1 MVCSLLDGSQAA
13 SLQSIN
19 GGFILRVHPAGSFG
33 GFIRRTGDSVN
44 IVKIADKLCMA
55 LLLAAAGVTA
65 HAQQFPT
72 KVITIISPFAPGGTS
87 DFVGR
92 VVAQKIMENAGWK
105 MVIETKPGANGQ
117 IGSDIVAKSAPDG
130 YTLVLGP
137 SSTHGIQPSLFKK
150 LPYDVLRDFAAITML
165 GATANIIAVNPAL
178 PVNSVKELIAYGK
191 ANPGKLNFSSPG
203 AGTSVHIAGEMF
215 KDSAGID
222 MLHVPYKGSGPSM
235 AAVLGGEVQV
245 LFENISAAVP
255 NVKAGR
261 LRPIAV
267 TSMTRSSALP
277 EVPTLDETG
286 LPGFEVLAWFG
297 MFAPA
302 ATPKDTIARLNAE
315 FVKALKDPKISE
327 QMLSRGLEPRPMSAE
342 EFTTVWKKDVE
353 KYAAI
358 VKKAKISVD

>member
-1 MVCSLLDGSQAA
+1 MNRLFKLSISMVLAA
-13 SLQSIN
+13 
-19 GGFILRVHPAGSFG
+19 VAW
-33 GFIRRTGDSVN
+33 SVN
-44 IVKIADKLCMA
+44 
-55 LLLAAAGVTA
+55 
-65 HAQQFPT
+65 AQQFPS
-72 KVITIISPFAPGGTS
+72 KPITVISPFSPGGTS

-92 VVAQKIMENAGWK
+92 IVAQKIGENAGWN
-105 MVIETKPGANGQ
+105 VIIETKPGANGQ
-117 IGSDIVAKSAPDG
+117 IGSDIVAKAAPDG

-150 LPYDVLRDFAAITML
+150 LPYDVLRDFAGITML

-178 PVNSVKELIAYGK
+178 PVNNVKELIAYGK

-203 AGTSVHIAGEMF
+203 SGTSVHISGEMF
-215 KDSAGID
+215 KDAAGID

-267 TSMTRSSALP
+267 TSIARSSALP
-277 EVPTLDETG
+277 EVPTLNEAG

-302 ATPKDTIARLNAE
+302 ATPKDIIARLNAE
-315 FVKALKDPKISE
+315 FVKALKDPKVSE
-327 QMLSRGLEPRPMSAE
+327 QMLSRGLEPRPMTPE
-342 EFTTVWKKDVE
+342 EFTAIWRKDVE

-358 VKKAKISVD
+358 VKKAKISAE

>member
-1 MVCSLLDGSQAA
+1 LLSNASVVKGEIEMNIAKNLVAGLLFAAVASTAQSQ
-13 SLQSIN
+13 S
-19 GGFILRVHPAGSFG
+19 
-33 GFIRRTGDSVN
+33 
-44 IVKIADKLCMA
+44 
-55 LLLAAAGVTA
+55 
-65 HAQQFPT
+65 FPT
-72 KVITIISPFAPGGTS
+72 KNITIISPFAPGGTS

-92 VVAQKIMENAGWK
+92 VVAQKMMENTGWK
-105 MVIETKPGANGQ
+105 IIIESKPGANGQ
-117 IGSDIVAKSAPDG
+117 IGSDLVAKAAPDG

-150 LPYDVLRDFAAITML
+150 LPYDVLRDFAGITML

-178 PVNSVKELIAYGK
+178 PVHNVKELIAYGK

-203 AGTSVHIAGEMF
+203 TGTSVHISGEMF
-215 KDSAGID
+215 KDAAGID

-267 TSMTRSSALP
+267 TSITRSSALP
-277 EVPTLDETG
+277 EVPTLNESG
-286 LPGFEVLAWFG
+286 LAGFEVLAWFG

-302 ATPKDTIARLNAE
+302 ATPKEVIARLNAE
-315 FVKALKDPKISE
+315 FVKALRDPKISE
-327 QMLSRGLEPRPMSAE
+327 AMLSRGLEPRPMTPD
-342 EFTTVWKKDVE
+342 EFTAIWHKDVE

-358 VKKAKISVD
+358 VKKAKITVE

>member
-1 MVCSLLDGSQAA
+1 MKQVFKLIAPLALAFA
-13 SLQSIN
+13 SLS
-19 GGFILRVHPAGSFG
+19 AG
-33 GFIRRTGDSVN
+33 
-44 IVKIADKLCMA
+44 
-55 LLLAAAGVTA
+55 
-65 HAQQFPT
+65 AQQYPS
-72 KVITIISPFAPGGTS
+72 KPIIIISPFAPGGTS

-92 VVAQKIMENAGWK
+92 VVAQKIMDNTGWTI
-105 MVIETKPGANGQ
+105 VIETKPGANGQ
-117 IGSDIVAKSAPDG
+117 IGSDVVAKATPDG
-130 YTLVLGP
+130 HTLVLGP

-165 GATANIIAVNPAL
+165 GATANIIAVNPSL
-178 PVNSVKELIAYGK
+178 PVNNVKELIAYAK

-203 AGTSVHIAGEMF
+203 AGTSVHISGEMF
-215 KDSAGID
+215 KDAAGID

-267 TSMTRSSALP
+267 TSISRTAALP
-277 EVPTLDETG
+277 DVPTLNESG

-302 ATPKDTIARLNAE
+302 ATPKATIDRLNAE
-315 FVKALKDPKISE
+315 FVKALRDPKVAE
-327 QMLSRGLEPRPMSAE
+327 QMLSRGLEPRPTSAS
-342 EFTTVWKKDVE
+342 EFDAIWRKDVE

-358 VKKAKISVD
+358 VKKAKITIE